1 MPTLSFYLLL
11 AVCQETTSQLKH
23 QKTGRVLSIEYFH
36 VFICA
41 PLTDT
46 SSSFLAVDSAPMA
59 VGLFRLLA
67 RRSGTRYQTNSDPAC
82 SFDSFRQFLKTILFS
97 LYYSVRYALYKSTFY
112 LLTRLLTYDYYYYY
126 YHSFSIASDSGSV
139 HK

>member
-1 MPTLSFYLLL
+1 MQNNITKSERKTLLL
-11 AVCQETTSQLKH
+11 MLLLQQTATT
-23 QKTGRVLSIEYFH
+23 TTNFNTTTTTTT
-36 VFICA
+36 
-41 PLTDT
+41 TDDT
-46 SSSFLAVDSAPMA
+46 TDISSLFFAVDSAPMA
-59 VGLFRLLA
+59 VGLFRL
-67 RRSGTRYQTNSDPAC
+67 RTRQSGTRYQTNSDPAC